1 MAKNSIVNL
10 QSDDRES
17 SLIYLEESRISLI
30 KVAVER
36 AIDTRRISGGHV
48 YFTRGMPASIQ

>member
-1 MAKNSIVNL
+1 MARISIVNL

-30 KVAVER
+30 KVAVEG
-36 AIDTRRISGGHV
+36 ALDTRRIIGGRQNMTLGL
-48 YFTRGMPASIQ
+48 FMSE